1 MLDLFIVVYLVQKKS
16 MSRSETTTAIR
27 ICGGLGN
34 QFFQLGAA
42 LLIASKGSDGRV
54 VIDNF
59 ALSNYKT
66 HRKFELSKFIDLAEG
81 DIPVTARKLFMT
93 KFRIPKLLSFK
104 NCDMFFVNDH
114 NFQFVVARNRI
125 KNRLLDGYFQNLT
138 QKDFDDISI
147 LLKSLLIYKFK
158 KLDALD
164 SRTCVIHIRGGDF
177 IDLGWNKA
185 TPKEY
190 YVNSMNAMSAEYGV
204 RHFIVVTD
212 DISYAKS
219 ILPSKEFDLKI
230 ISGDI
235 VNDFQ
240 TIATY
245 SKRILSASTFA
256 LWASALGVNDDVGV
270 VMAPNEFTPRINR
283 NFLLPN
289 ERRSNA

>member
-1 MLDLFIVVYLVQKKS
+1 

-34 QFFQLGAA
+34 QFFQLGAS
-42 LLIASKGSDGRV
+42 LLVASKGSDGRV
-54 VIDNF
+54 VIDDS
-59 ALSNYKT
+59 ALSNYKI

-81 DIPVTARKLFMT
+81 GIPITVRKLFIT

-104 NCDMFFVNDH
+104 KFDTFFVNDH
-114 NFQFVVARNRI
+114 NFQFVVAGNRI

-138 QKDFDDISI
+138 QKNFDDICI
-147 LLKSLLIYKFK
+147 LLKFLLLDKFK
-158 KLDALD
+158 RSDALD

-190 YVNSMNAMSAEYGV
+190 YVNSMKVMSGEYGV
-204 RHFIVVTD
+204 RGFIVVTD

-219 ILPSKEFDLKI
+219 ILPSKELDIKI

-240 TIATY
+240 TIVTY
-245 SKRILSASTFA
+245 SKRILSASTFS
-256 LWASALGVNDDVGV
+256 LWASALGMNDGGGV
-270 VMAPNEFTPRINR
+270 VIAPNEFTPGIKR
-283 NFLLPN
+283 NFFLPN